1 MTAYVSLDFSV
12 PYLEYLLP
20 EQLSL
25 LNSLLLIIF
34 AGITSAMTASIG
46 VGGGVLLLAVMA
58 LILPPAAIIPLHG
71 MVQFG
76 SNFNRAVM
84 TFKGI
89 DWKRLAAFTPGAI
102 LGAGLASLFLVEL
115 PMQFLQLT
123 IAGFILFL
131 TWGPKVPAIGL
142 GRVGTFFAALITT
155 FVSMFAG
162 ATGPLV
168 AAFVKQQHQ
177 GDRFRTVANFA
188 ATMSVQHLPKAVVFG
203 AAGFVFADWLGLML
217 LMVLSGAVGTWL
229 GLKLLNKLSNQKF
242 SRMINVVL
250 TLLALR
256 LIWSALVS

>member
-1 MTAYVSLDFSV
+1 MPFF
-12 PYLEYLLP
+12 EYLLP
-20 EQLSL
+20 EQISTF
-25 LNSLLLIIF
+25 SSVLLILV
-34 AGITSAMTASIG
+34 AGITSAITASIG

-58 LILPPAAIIPLHG
+58 LTLPTPVIIPVHG

-84 TFKGI
+84 TFRNI
-89 DWKRLAAFTPGAI
+89 DWKLLAAFTPGAM

-115 PMQFLQLT
+115 PMQVLQLT

-131 TWGPKVPAIGL
+131 TWGPKVPAVGL
-142 GRVGTFFAALITT
+142 GGVGTFFAALITT

-168 AAFVKQQHQ
+168 AAFVKQQHK

-188 ATMSVQHLPKAVVFG
+188 AAMSVQHLPKAVVFG
-203 AAGFVFADWLGLML
+203 AAGFVFADWLGLIL
-217 LMVLSGAVGTWL
+217 LMVLSGAAGTWL

-242 SRMINVVL
+242 SLVINTVL

-256 LIWSALVS
+256 LIWSALT